1 MNNAKMW
8 LVVPPA
14 VGIPVFLGAVAVGSF
29 AVHLAV
35 LSKTNWYSDYL
46 VGNLGEVNAQEAS
59 ATMLEN
65 KDPAK
70 ASYTVPAGDG
80 MQQVLVILPDGT
92 TTTAVMQVPDVVK
105 TGMASPPLVV
115 EQ

>member
-14 VGIPVFLGAVAVGSF
+14 VGVPVFLGAVAVGSF

-46 VGNLGEVNAQEAS
+46 VGDELGSGVQEAS
-59 ATMLEN
+59 AAMLEGSDVSN
-65 KDPAK
+65 
-70 ASYTVPAGDG
+70 ASYAISHGDG
-80 MQQVLVILPDGT
+80 TQQVIVILPDGT
-92 TTTAVMQVPDVVK
+92 TTTALIKLPDMTK
-105 TGMASPPLVV
+105 ASASATPRVI